1 MSPKLTRTEAE
12 GMTVNERLFA
22 AGLLPAFD
30 AAVASRDEDRLR
42 SLLGE
47 VFLHDA
53 DADAVVRSVLARGR
67 ADQERP

>member
-1 MSPKLTRTEAE
+1 MSPKLTRAEAE
-12 GMTVNERLFA
+12 GMTANERLFA

-30 AAVASRDEDRLR
+30 AAVASGYEDRLR

-47 VFLHDA
+47 VFLRVA
-53 DADAVVRSVLARGR
+53 DAEAVVRSVLARGR